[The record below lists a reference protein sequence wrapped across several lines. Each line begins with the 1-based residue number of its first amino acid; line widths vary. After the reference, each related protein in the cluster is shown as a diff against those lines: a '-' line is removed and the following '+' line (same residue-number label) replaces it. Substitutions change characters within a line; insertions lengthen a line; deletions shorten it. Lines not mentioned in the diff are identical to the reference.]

1 MKRKKN
7 ILEEAADK
15 VLEQYDNREFL
26 EKIRAERGPSIIAAQ
41 KERKMYRRRTWCYT
55 AVATLVVAMITIMCC
70 FYAFNNDES
79 AENNK
84 YYSNMQYISSSF
96 EEVNKCLNGIKIN
109 QKENASITKGEFL
122 ESKETAAFYLNYI
135 NYAEFKTLKMVID
148 IHSKWEYAPINLDDY
163 NQTAEIQ
170 GFTLYYD
177 EVKND
182 KNSFIIKAYLR
193 IDDIK
198 IHFEYTENS
207 NNEESDFLN
216 TIEMFIG

>member
-1 MKRKKN
+1 
-7 ILEEAADK
+7 
-15 VLEQYDNREFL
+15 
-26 EKIRAERGPSIIAAQ
+26 
-41 KERKMYRRRTWCYT
+41 
-55 AVATLVVAMITIMCC
+55 
-70 FYAFNNDES
+70 
-79 AENNK
+79 
-84 YYSNMQYISSSF
+84 
-96 EEVNKCLNGIKIN
+96 
-109 QKENASITKGEFL
+109 
-122 ESKETAAFYLNYI
+122 
-135 NYAEFKTLKMVID
+135 MVID

-207 NNEESDFLN
+207 NNEVSDFLN

>member
-15 VLEQYDNREFL
+15 VLEQYDDREFL

-79 AENNK
+79 IENNR
-84 YYSNMQYISSSF
+84 YYDSIQYLDSSY
-96 EEVNKCLNGIKIN
+96 EEVNNSLNAIKIN
-109 QKENASITKGEFL
+109 EIEQVKIIKGEFL
-122 ESKETAAFYLNYI
+122 EPKETAAYFLYYI
-135 NYAEFKTLKMVID
+135 NYAEFKTLKMIIE
-148 IHSKWEYAPINLDDY
+148 IHSKWEYESVDSYEY
-163 NQTAEIQ
+163 NQTAVIK
-170 GFTLYYD
+170 GLTIYYGK
-177 EVKND
+177 VKND
-182 KNSFIIKAYLR
+182 LNNLITNAYLQ

-207 NNEESDFLN
+207 NNEVSDFLN

>member
-15 VLEQYDNREFL
+15 VLEQYDDREFL

-70 FYAFNNDES
+70 FYAFNNDS
-79 AENNK
+79 AENGN
-84 YYSNMQYISSSF
+84 YYGATQYLDSSY
-96 EEVNKCLNGIKIN
+96 EEVNNNLNKIKIN
-109 QKENASITKGEFL
+109 EVENVRITRVEL
-122 ESKETAAFYLNYI
+122 IEYKETAAYLLNYI

-148 IHSKWEYAPINLDDY
+148 IHSKWDYAPINLANY
-163 NQTAEIQ
+163 NQTAEIN
-170 GFTLYYD
+170 GFTIYYD

-182 KNSFIIKAYLR
+182 KNSFIIKAYLH
-193 IDDIK
+193 IDNIK